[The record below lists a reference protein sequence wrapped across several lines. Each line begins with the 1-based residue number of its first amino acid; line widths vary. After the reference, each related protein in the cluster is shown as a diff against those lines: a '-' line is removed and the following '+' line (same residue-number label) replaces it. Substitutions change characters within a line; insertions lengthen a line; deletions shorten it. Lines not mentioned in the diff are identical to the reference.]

1 VMPVREQVNLK
12 GFVNGVRM
20 VGSAKISDINAGVG
34 EEGAMDLRNMIREF
48 IKGSAEGRGDGFEE
62 RGSDGILVDG

>member
-1 VMPVREQVNLK
+1 MPIREQVNLK

-34 EEGAMDLRNMIREF
+34 EEGAVDLRNVIRKF

-62 RGSDGILVDG
+62 GGSDGILVDG